1 MPICIWASTQP
12 GKAKKFFA
20 SNTSRACSA
29 GRSGARRAIFPSVTA
44 MSSRS
49 TEVALGRTTRAF
61 LISRSN
67 GFSIGVSQSEIRAL
81 EIGVVTQI
89 GRASMQDEGT
99 ILQDIGAVRHVEAL
113 HHVLL
118 DQQKGDP
125 VRVDAL
131 NQGEQLGDQQRRQA
145 ERGLVEDE
153 QFRLGHQS

>member
-1 MPICIWASTQP
+1 MPICMWASTHP
-12 GKAKKFFA
+12 GIAKKFFA

-29 GRSGARRAIFPSVTA
+29 GRSGARLAILPTLTA

-81 EIGVVTQI
+81 EIGVVAEI
-89 GRASMQDEGT
+89 GRAPVQDEGA

-118 DQQKGDP
+118 DQQEGDP
-125 VRVDAL
+125 IRVD
-131 NQGEQLGDQQRRQA
+131 
-145 ERGLVEDE
+145 
-153 QFRLGHQS
+153 